1 MQASDPSIFANDFK
15 KKLDFKH
22 SSGGKW
28 SLNESRI
35 KKQMNLLEGNGKS
48 SFEEMFNP
56 LEGNRSNELLVEN
69 RWENFLSYVEKR
81 EKKSKKF
88 EGNEE

>member
-1 MQASDPSIFANDFK
+1 MD
-15 KKLDFKH
+15 
-22 SSGGKW
+22 
-28 SLNESRI
+28 ESH
-35 KKQMNLLEGNGKS
+35 
-48 SFEEMFNP
+48 FEEMLDP
-56 LEGNRSNELLVEN
+56 LGGNRSNELLVEN